1 MKTLV
6 LLFALLLPS
15 MVTAGAQEDMEEAL
29 ISGDTSWA
37 IKLVDQGM
45 NVNSVD
51 AAGNTLLMQAVQR
64 DNADLLGQLLQ
75 RRARLNTRN
84 RNSETALSLAAFKG
98 DLAIVRRLVEAG
110 ADVNLYGWPP
120 LIYAAFNGH
129 TAVVKY
135 LLAKAADVNA
145 ITENGSTALFFAA
158 RFGHQQIVELLL
170 QNKADASIANDRG
183 ATADAW
189 ALQTGNT
196 NIAAIL
202 RQAREQTMEAR
213 DQARKAMDQAR
224 EARERAVAAELETE
238 LVDTETDETE
248 PSK

>member
-64 DNADLLGQLLQ
+64 DNGDFLEQLLK

-84 RNSETALSLAAFKG
+84 RNHETALSLAAFKG
-98 DLAIVRRLVEAG
+98 NLPIVRRLVEAG

-129 TAVVKY
+129 TTVVEY
-135 LLAKAADVNA
+135 LITRSADIDA
-145 ITENGSTALFFAA
+145 TTENGSTALFFAA
-158 RFGHQQIVELLL
+158 RFGHLKIVELLL

-183 ATADAW
+183 ATAEDW
-189 ALQTGNT
+189 ARQTGNT
-196 NIAAIL
+196 NIADIL
-202 RQAREQTMEAR
+202 RQASDQTRAARE
-213 DQARKAMDQAR
+213 QARKARDEAR
-224 EARERAVAAELETE
+224 EAREQAAAAELETE
-238 LVDTETDETE
+238 LVDTEAETE
-248 PSK
+248 PST